1 LDETY
6 TFIKFD
12 LPKLTAAETIFSA
25 VLGLRLSG
33 VGSSGLQ
40 IDARKVKENWES
52 TTLNWS
58 NKPDYEETKI
68 EEYQIM
74 TTSQPYLFDITGIVK
89 DWYNTGENYGVM
101 LKSHVTSYNVANFNS
116 SDSPYSN
123 FRPQVIIF
131 YVNNVGLENYWTY
144 HSQDVGRG
152 GTGYVNDYTGNL
164 VFIHNDI
171 SMNGNRM
178 PVTINHVYNSN
189 DKDTNIGY
197 GPGWRLNLTQSIKWE
212 TISGANYFTHI
223 DEDGTKHFYKY
234 NSEKGHYIDDA
245 GTDFILTVS
254 GSGTSTIHTIK
265 DKDGNKLNFDYY
277 GILKTIEDKNGNK
290 ITLTHNSDGRLIRV
304 EDGAGRAIILNYNV
318 DKYLIDITD
327 PAGRRTDFRYTV
339 NRLTSIIYS
348 YENNNI
354 MEGAIRTTF
363 AYDGVYNLTSATN
376 YDGYKM
382 VYSYYDTS
390 ASGSVLAYRVK
401 KVQETH
407 TNFSSSE
414 SGQILNISYGKN
426 TTTFTDHKGRT
437 NIYQFNHIGNTVSI
451 KDADNNG
458 SYYKFHTSSEKKNK
472 LELDSKLQKTVIN
485 LLKNHNMEIPNSYW
499 TSGAVGTSTGSGEFT
514 TEEKNIGEKSLKISK
529 TNTNDR
535 QYFSQQVT

>member
-40 IDARKVKENWES
+40 IDAHKVKENWES

-58 NKPDYEETKI
+58 NKPSYETAKI

-123 FRPQVIIF
+123 LRPQVIIF

-144 HSQDVGRG
+144 HSQDVGRA

-234 NSEKGHYIDDA
+234 NSEKGHYVDDA

-265 DKDGNKLNFDYY
+265 DKDGNKLNFNYY
-277 GILKTIEDKNGNK
+277 GTLKTIEDKNGNK
-290 ITLTHNSDGRLIRV
+290 ITLIHSDNKLIGV
-304 EDGAGRAIILNYNV
+304 EDGAGRAIILSYNV
-318 DKYLIDITD
+318 YGSLFRITD
-327 PAGRRTDFRYTV
+327 PAGRKIEYRYDVDNDGNDDT
-339 NRLTSIIYS
+339 LI
-348 YENNNI
+348 
-354 MEGAIRTTF
+354 AIDYPDDKTNSF
-363 AYDGVYNLTSATN
+363 VYDDNKNLREVIN
-376 YDGYKM
+376 HDGYKM
-382 VYSYYDTS
+382 IYSYYDTLT
-390 ASGSVLAYRVK
+390 SGSVLAYRVK

-426 TTTFTDHKGRT
+426 TTTFTDHRGRV
-437 NIYQFNHIGNTVSI
+437 NIYQFNHFGNTVSI

-458 SYYKFHTSSEKKNK
+458 SYYKFHDSNEKKNK

-485 LLKNHNMEIPNSYW
+485 LLKNHNMENENTHW
-499 TSGAVGTSTGSGEFT
+499 TLGAVGTSTGSGEFT